1 MILFVILGS
10 GEKITLMVFRQN
22 TVESVKKKIWNRI
35 GISVNKQRLEYLT
48 KELSNEK
55 TLEYYDI
62 RNEGV
67 VYLSLYMSLFVVIK
81 AGKTIHICASKDDT
95 IESVK
100 QKIHHCEGI
109 PANEQRLV
117 CVSKEL
123 ENGKK
128 LSDYNIRDE
137 NTMYLRLRVMGGY

>member
-1 MILFVILGS
+1 S

-35 GISVNKQRLEYLT
+35 
-48 KELSNEK
+48 
-55 TLEYYDI
+55 
-62 RNEGV
+62 
-67 VYLSLYMSLFVVIK
+67 
-81 AGKTIHICASKDDT
+81 DDT

-100 QKIHHCEGI
+100 QKIHNCEGI

-117 CVSKEL
+117 CASKEL

-128 LSDYNIRDE
+128 LADYNIQDE
-137 NTMYLRLRVMGGY
+137 STMYLRLGVMG

>member
-1 MILFVILGS
+1 
-10 GEKITLMVFRQN
+10 MVFRQN

-35 GISVNKQRLEYLT
+35 GIPVNKQRLEYLT
-48 KELSNEK
+48 EELSNEK
-55 TLEYYDI
+55 MLEYYDI

-67 VYLSLYMSLFVVIK
+67 VYLSLYMFLFVVIK

-100 QKIHHCEGI
+100 QKIHHYEGI

-128 LSDYNIRDE
+128 LSDYKIRDE
-137 NTMYLRLRVMGGY
+137 STMYLRLRIMGGCLKNCLPKIQVEI